1 MELTTTNPSDY
12 QLFAEATITLLN
24 QLLLVF
30 TNLTSIDL
38 TNLNITDFNLTNTVY
53 ETSSG
58 AITLAGHSAILAFY
72 LITLHTAAVY
82 AYLTSTMLTIQ
93 RRYHSKMDGYTQF
106 QVFQTLIRKMV
117 ATRGLTL
124 WLRKNGA
131 ADDTHLLHIK
141 RPRNL
146 SEYLL
151 PKVEVLPRSK
161 QDPDK
166 LQKPRKTRPL
176 DFY

>member
-12 QLFAEATITLLN
+12 QLFAEATSTLLN

-30 TNLTSIDL
+30 TNLTNIDL
-38 TNLNITDFNLTNTVY
+38 TTLNITSFTNTVY

-82 AYLTSTMLTIQ
+82 TYLTSTMLTIQ

-106 QVFQTLIRKMV
+106 QVFQTLITKMV
-117 ATRGLTL
+117 ATSGLTL

-131 ADDTHLLHIK
+131 SDDTHLLHIK

-166 LQKPRKTRPL
+166 SQKPRKTRPL